1 MGLELRYYLALIHY
15 PVHNKEGEVVVSSI
29 TNLDIHDLS
38 RLVKTYGGKAFYMVT
53 PLESQRAMI
62 GRICAHW
69 KEGFGATYNPNRGEA
84 LELVR
89 VSPSLEEMREDIREE
104 EGEDPLLAATSAREQ
119 EGKRVPYR
127 ELGRVI
133 QDGMRPVVV
142 VLGTGWGLTQEVIR
156 GCHYLLEPIKGMG
169 RYNHLSVRCAAA
181 IVLDRLFV
189 GRKEP

>member
-1 MGLELRYYLALIHY
+1 MDSELRYYLALLHY
-15 PVHNKEGEVVVSSI
+15 PVYNKKRKVVVSSI

-38 RLVKTYGGKAFYMVT
+38 RLVRTYGGKAFYMVT

-69 KEGFGATYNPNRGEA
+69 REGFGATYNPNRGEA
-84 LELVR
+84 LGLVK
-89 VSPSLEEMREDIREE
+89 VSPSLEEMVEDIREE
-104 EGEDPLLAATSAREQ
+104 EGEGPLLAATSAREQ
-119 EGKRVPYR
+119 RGKRIPYR
-127 ELGRVI
+127 ELGRII
-133 QDGMRPVVV
+133 QEGVRPVVV

-189 GRKEP
+189 GGKEP